1 MISVLKKRRVL
12 VLDDDPSMQR
22 LVAALLRRE
31 GYRVDIVSSGSQA
44 IEKMERA
51 DYDALLLDIMTPTE
65 GGMTVI
71 RYLKETTPAMLRR
84 VVLLTGSPRAVLK
97 SVENDVAAIVHK
109 PFDAQALVD
118 TIQRV
123 LTS

>member
-12 VLDDDPSMQR
+12 LLDDDPSMQR

-31 GYRVDIVSSGSQA
+31 GYRVDVVSSGSQA
-44 IEKMERA
+44 IEKLERA
-51 DYDALLLDIMTPTE
+51 DYDALVLDIMTPTE

-71 RYLKETTPAMLRR
+71 RHLKETTPTLLRR
-84 VVLLTGSPRAVLK
+84 VVLLTASPRAVLK
-97 SVENDVAAIVHK
+97 SVESDVAAIVHK
-109 PFDAQALVD
+109 PFDAQGLMD

-123 LTS
+123 LTA